1 MCGLVGVASA
11 ERLAERGWLAAA
23 SAKLEHRGPDGHGEW
38 WSADGRV
45 GLAHRRLAI
54 IDLSAQG
61 HQPMRL
67 EARDLTIAFNGE
79 IYNFMALRQ
88 ELQSRGHTFTSG
100 SDTEVVLAGYA
111 EWGTDV
117 LARLDGMF
125 ALAIHDG
132 RDGSL
137 FLARDRAGEKPIFY
151 FHQGDRLVFGS
162 ELKALMECPGVPRR
176 VDAEAL
182 DCYLSFGFVPGD
194 RCILQGFRKLPPAH
208 AMVFRGDGLAPRV
221 WRYWHLPVPPP
232 IQARIHEV
240 GLLDELEGLLEGAVR
255 RQLVADVP
263 VGVLLSGGVDSSL
276 VTAMAVRQ
284 AAKVRT
290 FSVGFPGSAAH
301 DESPHAR
308 AVAAH
313 FDTEHFE
320 LQAEAVTA
328 GLLTMLAKQFDEPV
342 VDSSMIP
349 TYLVTRL
356 VRQHCTVALGG
367 DGGDELFGG
376 YRHYSRL
383 LAMRDRAAFI
393 PRLARRGIAALAT
406 SLLPVGTPGRNYAM
420 QLGVDFNSDLPLLAG
435 YFDPASRRRLLR
447 GRGGRAAVA
456 EGIFHSRVPED
467 PDLLQ
472 RATRADFGDYL
483 PEDIL
488 VKVDRSSM
496 LNSLEL
502 RAPLLAREVIE
513 FAFGRVPSRLKVGAE
528 GRKIM
533 LQRLARR
540 VLPPSFDATRKQ
552 GFGIPIQDWLRCG
565 ELRELFW
572 DTLRAPDCIF
582 DRRAVSKLFTAQDRG
597 LVNGE
602 RLFALVMFE
611 LWRKAYSVGLDE
623 ELHAA

>member
-1 MCGLVGVASA
+1 MCGLVGIASA

-23 SAKLEHRGPDGHGEW
+23 SATLEHRGPDGHGEW
-38 WSADGRV
+38 WSSDGRV

-54 IDLSAQG
+54 IDLSAHG
-61 HQPMRL
+61 RQPMRL

-79 IYNFMALRQ
+79 IYNFMALRE
-88 ELQSRGHTFTSG
+88 ELQARGHRFTSS

-117 LARLDGMF
+117 LGRLDGMF

-137 FLARDRAGEKPIFY
+137 FLARDRVGEKPLFY
-151 FHQGDRLVFGS
+151 FHHGDRLVFGS
-162 ELKALMECPGVPRR
+162 ELKALMECPGLPRR

-208 AMVFRGDGLAPRV
+208 AMVFRRDGLAPRV
-221 WRYWHLPVPPP
+221 WRYWHLPGPPP
-232 IQARIHEV
+232 VDARIDEV
-240 GLLDELEGLLEGAVR
+240 RLLDELEGLLEGAVR

-301 DESPHAR
+301 DESTHAR
-308 AVAAH
+308 AVAAY
-313 FDTEHFE
+313 FGTDHFE

-406 SLLPVGTPGRNYAM
+406 ALLPVGTPGRNYAM
-420 QLGVDFNSDLPLLAG
+420 QLGVNFSSDLPLLAG
-435 YFDPASRRRLLR
+435 YFDPATRRRLLGSR
-447 GRGGRAAVA
+447 AGRAAVA

-496 LNSLEL
+496 RNSLEL

-533 LQRLARR
+533 LQRLARK
-540 VLPPSFDATRKQ
+540 VLPSSFDAERKQ
-552 GFGIPIQDWLRCG
+552 GFGIPIQAWLRRG

-572 DTLRAPDCIF
+572 DTLLAPDCIF
-582 DRRAVSKLFTAQDRG
+582 DRRAVSKLLTAQDRG

-623 ELHAA
+623 ELRAV